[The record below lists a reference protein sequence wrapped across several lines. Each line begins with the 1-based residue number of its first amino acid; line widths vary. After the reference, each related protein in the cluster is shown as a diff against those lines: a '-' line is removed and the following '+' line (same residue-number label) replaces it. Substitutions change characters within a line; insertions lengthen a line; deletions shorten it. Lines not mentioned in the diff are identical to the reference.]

1 MSGIQELP
9 QGARVILHPILH
21 LAHGPTGWKIQE
33 PISLCLWKPEW
44 TTLMT
49 YI

>member
-1 MSGIQELP
+1 MFGTQESP

-33 PISLCLWKPEW
+33 RISLCFWKPEQ